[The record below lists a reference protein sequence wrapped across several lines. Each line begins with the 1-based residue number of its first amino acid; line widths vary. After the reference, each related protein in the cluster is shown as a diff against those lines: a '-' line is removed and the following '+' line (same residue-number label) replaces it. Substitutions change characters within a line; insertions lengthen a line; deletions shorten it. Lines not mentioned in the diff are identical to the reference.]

1 MRLSLRDISL
11 ALCLLAAAACG
22 AGSVPSGSGNIYPSK
37 NSPAGAKKPSHPMP
51 WTSAEVPDFE
61 ALEGSGGTNCFVA
74 HVDKDGTIHL
84 GEAVVTEE
92 EYLTEAKK
100 ALETVPDVVA
110 VLLIESGMMQGIH
123 LSAELSGIGYKNVQ
137 IYYPTTTV
145 HDKNK
150 K

>member
-1 MRLSLRDISL
+1 MRLPVRDIAL
-11 ALCLLAAAACG
+11 ALGLLAAAACG

-37 NSPAGAKKPSHPMP
+37 NSPAAGKKPSHPMP

-61 ALEGSGGTNCFVA
+61 ALEGSGNINYFVA
-74 HVDKDGTIHL
+74 HIDKEGTIHL
-84 GEAVVTEE
+84 GDAVVTEE
-92 EYLTEAKK
+92 QYMAEARK

-137 IYYPTTTV
+137 IYYPTTTN
-145 HDKNK
+145 HDKK
-150 K
+150 